1 MAKINVIS
9 PYFINLDTTNLTS
22 ATLELRIYIGAA
34 ETTWQGSPQ
43 YTLTSTAINAKINF
57 EIPEL
62 IKDYIPA
69 EFNGTYP
76 NSLAAADDYTTMY
89 VDYRTTETLSSGSPV
104 VTTVLGERAFL
115 GYGYF
120 EEGVNPQLLQGY
132 LQSNTTILKSDDDA
146 LRIPVD
152 NENTTSVAF
161 FNDNEQIYTW
171 TPSTGLKIQDQIQY
185 VSTASAGV
193 DNYRERVEGSGGTF
207 EDNICLQQFLKSETI
222 YPVDE
227 VIVNA
232 VEGVTVIKVN
242 NISECKFNPYK
253 LTFINKFGV
262 YQDIWMFKKNSIS
275 ISATEE
281 KFKRNII
288 TNGSYNTYNH
298 QNTILT
304 KNAKQSLTL
313 NSGYYPES
321 NNELF
326 KQLILSERVW
336 IEYDNKTL
344 PVLITSNSLGFKTS
358 LNDRLIDYTIQV
370 EFAYQT
376 INNVR

>member
-22 ATLELRIYIGAA
+22 ATLELRIYAGAA

-57 EIPEL
+57 EIAEL

-76 NSLAAADDYTTMY
+76 NSLAAADDYTTVY
-89 VDYRTTETLSSGSPV
+89 VDYRITETLTTGAQTPV
-104 VTTVLGERAFL
+104 DTLGVRAFL

-120 EEGVNPQLLQGY
+120 EDGVNPQLLQGY

-171 TPSTGLKIQDQIQY
+171 TPSVGLKIQDQIQY
-185 VSTASAGV
+185 VSTSSAGV

-262 YQDIWMFKKNSIS
+262 YQDLWMFKKNSIS
-275 ISATEE
+275 IAATEE
-281 KFKRNII
+281 NFKRNIL

-298 QNTILT
+298 QSTILT

>member
-1 MAKINVIS
+1 MTKINVIS
-9 PYFINLDTTNLTS
+9 PYFIYFKDDNLTS
-22 ATLELRIYIGAA
+22 ATLEIRIYEGLA

-43 YTLTSTAINAKINF
+43 YTLTSTAVGERITF
-57 EIPEL
+57 EIAEL
-62 IKDYIPA
+62 IKDYITA
-69 EFNGTYP
+69 AFNGSYLG
-76 NSLAAADDYTTMY
+76 LAGSGDDTTIY
-89 VDYRTTETLSSGSPV
+89 VDYRITKYISNVAQTPDAP
-104 VTTVLGERAFL
+104 VLGLRGFY

-120 EEGVNPQLLQGY
+120 EEGSNPQLLQGL

-146 LRIPVD
+146 LRVPVD

-161 FNDNEQIYTW
+161 LNKGEQIYVW
-171 TPSTGLKIQDQIQY
+171 TALAGLKIRDQIQY
-185 VSTASAGV
+185 VSTAAKDV
-193 DNYRERVEGSGGTF
+193 DNYRERVIDSGGTF
-207 EDNICLQQFLKSETI
+207 ENNICLQQFLKSETI

-232 VEGVTVIKVN
+232 AEGVTVIKVN
-242 NISECKFNPYK
+242 NISECKFKPYK

-262 YQDIWMFKKNSIS
+262 YQDLWMFKKNSIS
-275 ISATEE
+275 IAATEE
-281 KFKRNII
+281 KFKRNIL

-298 QNTILT
+298 QSTILS

-326 KQLILSERVW
+326 KQLILSEKVW

-344 PVLITSNSLGFKTS
+344 PILITSNSLGFKTS

>member
-9 PYFINLDTTNLTS
+9 PYFINLDTTNLVS
-22 ATLELRIYIGAA
+22 AKIEIHIYEGAA
-34 ETTWQGSPQ
+34 HTSWQLTPQ
-43 YTLTSTAINAKINF
+43 YTLTSTAINEKVSF
-57 EIPEL
+57 EIAEL

-69 EFNGTYP
+69 EFSGTYP
-76 NSLAAADDYTTMY
+76 NSLLAADDNTTVY
-89 VDYRTTETLSSGSPV
+89 VDYRITETTNTGAQTPV
-104 VTTVLGERAFL
+104 DTLGLRAFL

-152 NENTTSVAF
+152 NEKTTSVAF
-161 FNDNEQIYTW
+161 FNKGEQIYTW
-171 TPSTGLKIQDQIQY
+171 TPTAGLKIQDQIAY
-185 VSTASAGV
+185 VSTASASV

-207 EDNICLQQFLKSETI
+207 EDSICLQQFLKGESI
-222 YPVDE
+222 YDVDE

-232 VEGVTVIKVN
+232 IEGVTVIKVN

-253 LTFINKFGV
+253 LTFINKFGA
-262 YQDIWMFKKNSIS
+262 YQDLWMFKKNSIS

-281 KFKRNII
+281 KFKRNIL
-288 TNGSYNTYNH
+288 TNGSYNTYSH

-358 LNDRLIDYTIQV
+358 LNDKLIDYTIQV